1 MGVDNFSYG
10 SDLVG
15 FFKAES
21 TYGTAV
27 KPVAGDAFRVTSITM
42 GAPVGRAF
50 PGDLRGTRSRIEQTT
65 TRTPVQP
72 WSAAGILRPS
82 GTLGTAPDIGEI
94 IKHAFG
100 TETVSGGTSV
110 TYSLLKDP
118 TALSAAIY
126 RSTSE
131 VPPSLSEGVYGAIV
145 QNLTFTWTGDSFITW
160 TATGVGKDY
169 LQTGNTLANG
179 SGSSATA
186 LIVDDAD
193 FYSPYSVISVGSTD
207 NVQVTAVNYTTN
219 TLTIASSSWS
229 DNDEVVPYVP
239 TGTYAGDPLF
249 GTAGSLSL
257 DNGSTTITHLGG
269 SISVSTGIDLLNTE
283 YGGASATDVTVPAY
297 REVTGS
303 LDFLVRKDEVM
314 LFNEF
319 RRNVQKDVIITL
331 GDTAAKRMKINCNIT
346 ELAPSQRDSP
356 DADMIRYTA
365 NLVALAS
372 SSGEDEISLVFD

>member
-27 KPVAGDAFRVTSITM
+27 KPAAGDAFRATSITM
-42 GAPVGRAF
+42 GAPVGREF
-50 PGDLRGTRSRIEQTT
+50 PGDRRGTRSRIEQTV

-100 TETVSGGTSV
+100 TETVSGSTSV

-118 TALSAAIY
+118 TALSAALY
-126 RSTSE
+126 RATKD
-131 VPPSLSEGVYGAIV
+131 LTFSEGVYGAAV
-145 QNLTFTWTGDSFITW
+145 QNLTFTWTGDAYITW
-160 TATGVGKDY
+160 TATGVAKDY
-169 LQTGNTLANG
+169 IQTGNTLANG
-179 SGSSATA
+179 AGSSATA

-207 NVQVTAVNYTTN
+207 DVQVTAVNYTTN
-219 TLTIASSSWS
+219 TLTIASTSWS
-229 DNDEVVPYVP
+229 DNDAVAPYVP

-249 GTAGSLSL
+249 GTTGSLSL
-257 DNGSTTITHLGG
+257 DNGATTITHLGG
-269 SISVSTGIDLLNTE
+269 SISVNTGIDLLNTE
-283 YGGASATDVTVPAY
+283 YGGSSATDVTVPAY

-303 LDFLVRKDEVM
+303 LDFLVRKDEVF

-319 RRNVQKDVIITL
+319 RRNIQKDVIITL

-372 SSGEDEISLVFD
+372 SSGDDEISLVFD

>member
-27 KPVAGDAFRVTSITM
+27 KPAAADAFRATSITM
-42 GAPVGRAF
+42 GAPVGREF
-50 PGDLRGTRSRIEQTT
+50 PGDRRNTRSRIERTI

-82 GTLGTAPDIGEI
+82 GTAGTAPDIGDI
-94 IKHAFG
+94 LKHTKG
-100 TETVSGGTSV
+100 TETVAAGTSV

-126 RSTSE
+126 RSTSD
-131 VPPSLSEGVYGAIV
+131 LGEGVYGAVV
-145 QNLTFTWTGDSFITW
+145 QNFTFTWTGDAYITW
-160 TATGVGKDY
+160 TATGVGKKY
-169 LQTGNTLANG
+169 LQTGNSAANG
-179 SGSSATA
+179 TGSSATA
-186 LIVDDAD
+186 LVVDDAD
-193 FYSPYSVISVGSTD
+193 FFDIYSVISVGSTD
-207 NVQVTAVNYTTN
+207 DVQVTAVNYSTN

-229 DNDEVVPYVP
+229 DDDVVKPYFP
-239 TGTYAGDPLF
+239 SGSFAGDPLF
-249 GTAGSLSL
+249 GTTGSLSL

-269 SISVSTGIDLLNTE
+269 TVSIATGIDLLNTE
-283 YGGASATDVTVPAY
+283 FGGASATDVTVPAY

-303 LDFLVRKDEVM
+303 FDFLVRKDEVY

-319 RRNVQKDVIITL
+319 RRGIEKDVIVTL
-331 GDTAAKRMKINCNIT
+331 GDTAAKRMKINMNTTNIT
-346 ELAPSQRDSP
+346 PSQRDSP
-356 DADMIRYTA
+356 DTDMIRYTA
-365 NLVALAS
+365 DFVALAS
-372 SSGEDEISLVFD
+372 SSGDDEINLVFD